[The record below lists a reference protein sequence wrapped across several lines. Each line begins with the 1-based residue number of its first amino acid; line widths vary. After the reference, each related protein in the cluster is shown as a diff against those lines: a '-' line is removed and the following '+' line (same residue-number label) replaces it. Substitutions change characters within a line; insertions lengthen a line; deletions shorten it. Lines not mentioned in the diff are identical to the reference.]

1 MCVADAW
8 SCACLYLYKCLT
20 CYMFA
25 CCKHVAL
32 PARLV
37 GAGVLVYYLLAKPC
51 VSILLFPPTTTL
63 QNVGGV
69 GMFDS
74 ALAFFEEGSLLV
86 WAVRRSRV
94 SLAFGIA

>member
-1 MCVADAW
+1 MSVPVQVSDMLHVCVLQ
-8 SCACLYLYKCLT
+8 ACGS
-20 CYMFA
+20 A
-25 CCKHVAL
+25 CKACRCRSVGVL
-32 PARLV
+32 PAGKALCEHF
-37 GAGVLVYYLLAKPC
+37 AFPAHHDPAKC
-51 VSILLFPPTTTL
+51 
-63 QNVGGV
+63 GGV